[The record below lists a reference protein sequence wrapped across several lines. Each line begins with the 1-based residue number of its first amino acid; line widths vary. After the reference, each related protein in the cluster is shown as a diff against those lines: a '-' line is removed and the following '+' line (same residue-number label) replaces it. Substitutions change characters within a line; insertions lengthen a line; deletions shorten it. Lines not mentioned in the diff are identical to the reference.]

1 MSNPPAIEAHTERH
15 SILEDAMALIMGT
28 LLVSLGM
35 LLYTKSM
42 LLVGSTAGI
51 ALLLQ
56 YISGYSFGL
65 VFFIINLPFYLL
77 AWKRLGWKFTLR
89 TFIAVGL
96 VSIFSR
102 LNGDWIDFSH
112 LSPLYAAIIGGML
125 SGVGLLILFR
135 HRTGLGGIN
144 ILAIYLQEN
153 FGIRAGFFQL
163 GLDLAI
169 LVASLF
175 VLSPEGI
182 LLSIIGATIL
192 NVILAVNH
200 KPGRYHGFS

>member
-1 MSNPPAIEAHTERH
+1 
-15 SILEDAMALIMGT
+15 MALIMGT